1 MKKLTI
7 IACMLASTMAA
18 AQTQAPN
25 GYVHIADNTEGV
37 NFYAHLGSIKPQRF
51 INSTNPAR
59 LAIGNFWQTFGGF
72 SRLVANCDTSAIS
85 AVRMNTQ
92 GGEAAGH
99 WEPAID
105 GTVNKQLVNVL
116 CAVAY
121 PVKPVRQ
128 QGQPV

>member
-1 MKKLTI
+1 MKKL
-7 IACMLASTMAA
+7 IAIAALVASTMAA

-25 GYVHIADNTEGV
+25 GYLYIIDNTEGV

-51 INSTNPAR
+51 INNNNPAR
-59 LAIGNFWQTFGGF
+59 LAIGNFWQTLGGF

-85 AVRMNTQ
+85 SVRMNAQ

-105 GTVNKQLVNVL
+105 GTVNRHLVNVL

>member
-1 MKKLTI
+1 MKKLAI

-25 GYVHIADNTEGV
+25 GYLYIIDNTEGV

-51 INSTNPAR
+51 INNNNPAR
-59 LAIGNFWQTFGGF
+59 LAIGNFWQTLGGF

-85 AVRMNTQ
+85 SVRMNAQ

-105 GTVNKQLVNVL
+105 GTVNKHLVNVL

>member
-1 MKKLTI
+1 MKKLAI

-18 AQTQAPN
+18 AQTAPN
-25 GYVHIADNTEGV
+25 GYLYIIDNTEGV

-51 INSTNPAR
+51 INNNNPAR
-59 LAIGNFWQTFGGF
+59 LAIGNFWQTLGGF

-85 AVRMNTQ
+85 SVRMNAQ

-105 GTVNKQLVNVL
+105 GTVNKHLVNVL

>member
-1 MKKLTI
+1 MKKLAI
-7 IACMLASTMAA
+7 IAAMLASTMAA

-25 GYVHIADNTEGV
+25 GYLYIIDNTEGV

-51 INSTNPAR
+51 INNNNPAR
-59 LAIGNFWQTFGGF
+59 LAIGNFWQTLGGF

-85 AVRMNTQ
+85 SVRMNAQ

-105 GTVNKQLVNVL
+105 GTVNKHLVNVL